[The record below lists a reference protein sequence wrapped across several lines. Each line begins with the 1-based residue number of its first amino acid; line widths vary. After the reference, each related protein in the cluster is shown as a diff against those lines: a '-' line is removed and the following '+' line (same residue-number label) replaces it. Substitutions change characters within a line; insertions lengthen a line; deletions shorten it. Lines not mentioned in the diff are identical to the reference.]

1 MIEDLIEI
9 FIEEFQKYNIKGICV
24 LSRWLFN
31 QYVPDSKI
39 IKDFQLEKMN
49 FIVYMC
55 GLNRKMR
62 HMILVI
68 CIILELCL
76 SFTF

>member
-1 MIEDLIEI
+1 MIEDLIEL
-9 FIEEFQKYNIKGICV
+9 FIEEFQKFNIKGICV
-24 LSRWLFN
+24 LSSGLFN

-39 IKDFQLEKMN
+39 IKDFQIEEIN

-55 GLNRKMR
+55 GLNTKMR
-62 HMILVI
+62 YKILEI

-76 SFTF
+76 CFTF